1 MRQLTVDRLSELTT
15 CALERTAFVLAE
27 QADDESASA
36 MGPVT
41 HVAKIKYSGPSTGEV
56 YIGASEGFLRE
67 LASSLL
73 GIEPDE
79 IDPQTQGRDALQELA
94 NIIGGSIILELGGE
108 DCRFSLGLPE
118 LTSVDSVPAGGCA
131 CVLDSEGERLDVR
144 WCAHAEPTA
153 QAA

>member
-1 MRQLTVDRLSELTT
+1 MNQLTADRLSELTT

-27 QADDESASA
+27 QADDQSASA
-36 MGPVT
+36 MNPVT
-41 HVAKIKYSGPSTGEV
+41 HVAKIKYSGPSSGEV
-56 YIGASEGFLRE
+56 FIGASEGFLRE

-73 GIEPDE
+73 GVEPEE
-79 IDPQTQGRDALQELA
+79 IDPQSHGQDALQELA

-118 LTSVDSVPAGGCA
+118 LTSVDAVPAAGCA

-144 WCAHAEPTA
+144 WCADVAPAA